1 MRNYKIEQRLIF
13 CWDDRPFD
21 GQGSIECVV
30 TEIHPDHV
38 IAVGDGMTLWIDD
51 DTENQFHEITPEISA
66 NSNN

>member
-30 TEIHPDHV
+30 AEIHPDHV
-38 IAVGDGMTLWIDD
+38 IAVGDGMVRMD
-51 DTENQFHEITPEISA
+51 
-66 NSNN
+66 